1 MPKDAFSVWNRR
13 QKGIIGFVGE
23 DSCVDCAECVS
34 VCPVGALGKRFS
46 L

>member
-1 MPKDAFSVWNRR
+1 MPKDAFSVWYRR